1 MSIIDEEQKIKEGV
15 TIKPEAENDSTA
27 INSAAERETVA
38 PSPENTAEETQNA
51 SADAVTSTTADTL
64 TAGQDTNDGE
74 EKISLD
80 ETENNSADSTSA
92 EEKNGA
98 EDEDEVEKAI
108 FTQTQ
113 VNRLAGKAREEGRA
127 SALKELF
134 ARYGVADED
143 ELNGI
148 FGKGQ
153 TYDDLNDEF
162 TAQGNSVREVKAEN
176 ALLRTGIV
184 PERWDDVKAILGTKG
199 LEISQEN
206 ITAELSTHPEWKGV
220 GSVDASVNVATKTP
234 LTPEIAE
241 TMKNTPAAQPAAESK
256 ISPIHRLGTESGET
270 DDGAAALEKKLNEL
284 FGL

>member
-1 MSIIDEEQKIKEGV
+1 MSIILDEEKKVKEGV
-15 TIKPEAENDSTA
+15 NEPEAEKTVESTLSENQADEAQTAND
-27 INSAAERETVA
+27 
-38 PSPENTAEETQNA
+38 A
-51 SADAVTSTTADTL
+51 SAETVTSTDADTL
-64 TAGQDTNDGE
+64 TAGQDSNDGE

-92 EEKNGA
+92 EEQNGA
-98 EDEDEVEKAI
+98 KEEVEKAI

-113 VNRLAGKAREEGRA
+113 MNRLAGKAREEGRT
-127 SALKELF
+127 SALKDLF

-153 TYDDLNDEF
+153 TYDDLNDEYA
-162 TAQGNSVREVKAEN
+162 AQGNSIREVKAEN

-199 LEISQEN
+199 LEVSQDN
-206 ITAELSTHPEWKGV
+206 ITAELATHPEWRGA
-220 GSVDASVNVATKTP
+220 SVDTTEKTP
-234 LTPEIAE
+234 LTPEMAE
-241 TMKNTPAAQPAAESK
+241 AIKNTPSAAAASSVAESK
-256 ISPIHRLGTESGET
+256 ISPIHRLGTESGDP
-270 DDGAAALEKKLNEL
+270 DDGTAALEKKLNEL

>member
-1 MSIIDEEQKIKEGV
+1 MSIILDEEKKVKEGV
-15 TIKPEAENDSTA
+15 NEPEAEKTVESTL
-27 INSAAERETVA
+27 
-38 PSPENTAEETQNA
+38 PENQTDEAQTANDA
-51 SADAVTSTTADTL
+51 SAETVTSTDADTL
-64 TAGQDTNDGE
+64 TAGQDSNDGE

-92 EEKNGA
+92 EEQNGA
-98 EDEDEVEKAI
+98 KEEVEKAI

-113 VNRLAGKAREEGRA
+113 MNRLAGKAREEGRT
-127 SALKELF
+127 SALKDLF

-153 TYDDLNDEF
+153 TYDDLNDEYA
-162 TAQGNSVREVKAEN
+162 AQGNSIREVKAEN

-199 LEISQEN
+199 LEVSQDN
-206 ITAELSTHPEWKGV
+206 ITAELATHPEWRG
-220 GSVDASVNVATKTP
+220 GSVDTTEKTP
-234 LTPEIAE
+234 LTPEMAE
-241 TMKNTPAAQPAAESK
+241 AIKNTPSAAASSVAESK
-256 ISPIHRLGTESGET
+256 ISPIHRLGTESGDP
-270 DDGAAALEKKLNEL
+270 DDGTAALEKKLNEL

>member
-1 MSIIDEEQKIKEGV
+1 MSIILDEEKKVKEGV
-15 TIKPEAENDSTA
+15 NEPEAEKPVEST
-27 INSAAERETVA
+27 
-38 PSPENTAEETQNA
+38 SPENQADEAQADEAQAANDA
-51 SADAVTSTTADTL
+51 SAETVTSTDADTL
-64 TAGQDTNDGE
+64 TAGQDSNDGE

-92 EEKNGA
+92 EEQNGA
-98 EDEDEVEKAI
+98 KEEVEKAI

-113 VNRLAGKAREEGRA
+113 MNRLAGKAREEGRT
-127 SALKELF
+127 SALKDLF

-153 TYDDLNDEF
+153 TYDDLNDEYA
-162 TAQGNSVREVKAEN
+162 AQGNSIREVKAEN

-199 LEISQEN
+199 LEVSQDN
-206 ITAELSTHPEWKGV
+206 ITAELATHPEWRGA
-220 GSVDASVNVATKTP
+220 SVDITEKTP
-234 LTPEIAE
+234 LTPEMAE
-241 TMKNTPAAQPAAESK
+241 AIKNTPSAAASSVAESK
-256 ISPIHRLGTESGET
+256 ISPIHRLGTESGDP
-270 DDGAAALEKKLNEL
+270 DDGTAALEKKLNEL